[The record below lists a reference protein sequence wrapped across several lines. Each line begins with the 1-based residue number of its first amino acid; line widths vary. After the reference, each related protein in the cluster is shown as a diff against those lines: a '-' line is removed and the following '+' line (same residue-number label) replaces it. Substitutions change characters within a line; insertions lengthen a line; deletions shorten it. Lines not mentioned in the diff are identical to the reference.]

1 MQVELRRL
9 WAGFVAVL
17 SLTLVAEVFVEAHP
31 HFEIERLYAFN
42 AVYGFLAC
50 AGLILVA
57 RAIGLVLKRRDDYY
71 DA

>member
-1 MQVELRRL
+1 MRVGLRRL
-9 WAGFVAVL
+9 WAGFAAVL
-17 SLTLVAEVFVEAHP
+17 ALTLVAEVFVEAHP

-57 RAIGLVLKRRDDYY
+57 RAIGLALKRRDDYY
-71 DA
+71 DE

>member
-1 MQVELRRL
+1 MRVELLRL

-17 SLTLVAEVFVEAHP
+17 ALTLVAEVFVDAHP

-50 AGLILVA
+50 AGLILAA
-57 RAIGLVLKRRDDYY
+57 RAIGLVLKRKDDYY
-71 DA
+71 DE

>member
-17 SLTLVAEVFVEAHP
+17 SLTLVAEAFVEAHP

-71 DA
+71 DE